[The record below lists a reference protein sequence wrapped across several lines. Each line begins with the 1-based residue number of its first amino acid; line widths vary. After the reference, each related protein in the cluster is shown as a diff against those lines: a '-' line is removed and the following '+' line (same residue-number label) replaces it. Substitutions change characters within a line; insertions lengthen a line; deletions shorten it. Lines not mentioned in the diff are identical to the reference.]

1 MPPRKRKAATDT
13 GGGGPPA
20 RKQRTETPPEQEA
33 GSRAPMPA
41 PIPAPE
47 HEEIPTPTTTRQVTS
62 RGRLVLSDLGFEA
75 DCDLVGQVE
84 EGRFTLA
91 HLLTIHLDSSAAGVD
106 EVTQKETPALHAAM
120 LPIRRGRGDDL
131 DSATPDRSPP
141 PSRAHCWNG
150 CAGACDVGMAVP
162 IRPICCVFI

>member
-1 MPPRKRKAATDT
+1 
-13 GGGGPPA
+13 
-20 RKQRTETPPEQEA
+20 
-33 GSRAPMPA
+33 MPA

-106 EVTQKETPALHAAM
+106 NVTQKETPALHAAM

-141 PSRAHCWNG
+141 PIGRTLLERLCWCVRRWDGGANSPHLLCFYLAMKPDNDDDDAHDV
-150 CAGACDVGMAVP
+150 DVGTAATQ
-162 IRPICCVFI
+162 IDRHCRRRRC